1 MIIISCVSPEL
12 KKRAKTKKKTSGRDD
27 DDDAYDFE
35 RIERR
40 DEEEVDD
47 DDHDDF
53 PRRHRSR
60 CLFVVRSS
68 VGDDDISVVI
78 DTNWRGLLSNVGR

>member
-12 KKRAKTKKKTSGRDD
+12 EKRAKTKKKTSGRD

-40 DEEEVDD
+40 DEEKVDD

-60 CLFVVRSS
+60 CLFVVRST
-68 VGDDDISVVI
+68 VGDDDISVVVVA
-78 DTNWRGLLSNVGR
+78 N

>member
-12 KKRAKTKKKTSGRDD
+12 EKRAKTKKKTSGREDD

-35 RIERR
+35 RIERW

-47 DDHDDF
+47 DDDGDF

-60 CLFVVRSS
+60 CLFVRST
-68 VGDDDISVVI
+68 VGDDDISVVVVA
-78 DTNWRGLLSNVGR
+78 N

>member
-12 KKRAKTKKKTSGRDD
+12 EKRAKTKKTSGRED

-47 DDHDDF
+47 DDNHDDF
-53 PRRHRSR
+53 PEKPQVSLPLRRP
-60 CLFVVRSS
+60 
-68 VGDDDISVVI
+68 I
-78 DTNWRGLLSNVGR
+78 DRWRR